1 VNVALPAFAAARRA
15 AAPYRCTTPAV
26 QQSIDIV
33 YPPGPQQQTRRT
45 LLQRRANEWDRQ
57 TDGRTPCRIIIYVP
71 CGQCA
76 NKGMKVKQK
85 RYAQK

>member
-15 AAPYRCTTPAV
+15 AAPYRCTAPAV
-26 QQSIDIV
+26 RQSIDIV

-57 TDGRTPCRIIIYVP
+57 TDGHLAVLLFMYHVGSVP
-71 CGQCA
+71 IKA
-76 NKGMKVKQK
+76 
-85 RYAQK
+85 